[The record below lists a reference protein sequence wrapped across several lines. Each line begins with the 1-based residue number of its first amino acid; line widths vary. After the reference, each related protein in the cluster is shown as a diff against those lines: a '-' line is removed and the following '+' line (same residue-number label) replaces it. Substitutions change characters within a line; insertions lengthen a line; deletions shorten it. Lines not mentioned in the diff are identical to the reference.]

1 LGIDVPPELEA
12 GAYAN
17 FLWTWHTA
25 HEFTLDF
32 AALVGEGR
40 APIVEPDPSDTR
52 LLVVSRVKVA
62 PSTVFDMIRSI
73 HGNMT
78 LYEERFG
85 AIQYPERR
93 EEDEA

>member
-1 LGIDVPPELEA
+1 MEIDVPPELEA

-40 APIVEPDPSDTR
+40 APVAQPDPRRHR
-52 LLVVSRVKVA
+52 LLVVSRQE
-62 PSTVFDMIRSI
+62 
-73 HGNMT
+73 G
-78 LYEERFG
+78 
-85 AIQYPERR
+85 
-93 EEDEA
+93 EA